1 MNVLPIADHPR
12 QEDLA
17 AYVSDTLDP
26 EQAEAL
32 EAHVFECALCAQR
45 LADEAELQNLMHEVA
60 AQIELEAEPVR
71 ISAPR
76 RLARRIG
83 MAGGIWAAAAV
94 VALMVWPKGDVEP
107 GARSTDAASM
117 VSAASDEGRWSS
129 ECDPGDPDCGG
140 TLLASLDPLES
151 VDPLSSWPGDPLVDT
166 RSIEDFSDGEPCG
179 SGEDGGA
186 LVCPTRSEP
195 ISG

>member
-17 AYVSDTLDP
+17 AYVSDSLDP
-26 EQAEAL
+26 DQVEAL
-32 EAHVFECALCAQR
+32 ESHIFECSLCAER
-45 LADEAELQNLMHEVA
+45 LAEEARLETLLHEAA

-76 RLARRIG
+76 RFARRIG
-83 MAGGIWAAAAV
+83 MASGMWAAAAV
-94 VALMVWPKGDVEP
+94 VALMIWPKGDVEP
-107 GARSTDAASM
+107 ERGTATAATM
-117 VSAASDEGRWSS
+117 ISAAADEGRWTSD
-129 ECDPGDPDCGG
+129 CDPGDPDCGG

-166 RSIEDFSDGEPCG
+166 SSDQDFLDGEPCG